1 MNSALEIA
9 RARAKS
15 SLAKLSD
22 LHFEMIGSYQDVSKI
37 EEFKKIIINNNN
49 SNDDQI
55 LHDYIFNLFK

>member
-1 MNSALEIA
+1 
-9 RARAKS
+9 
-15 SLAKLSD
+15 